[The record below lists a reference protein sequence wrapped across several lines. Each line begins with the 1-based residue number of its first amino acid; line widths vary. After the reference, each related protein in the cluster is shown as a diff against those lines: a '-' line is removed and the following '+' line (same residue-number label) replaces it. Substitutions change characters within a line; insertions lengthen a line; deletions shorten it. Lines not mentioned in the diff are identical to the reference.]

1 MSLPWVRLDSSIATH
16 DKILRLVKARDG
28 YRAFTVYI
36 CSLGYAGGHGTD
48 GFIPKDALGI
58 LHGTERQAIALV
70 DHRLWEYDAAG
81 EGYRIRNFDQRQ
93 EMEMVR
99 AMKAAAKQIGAR
111 KGGCRKNHGPDCGCW
126 KDADR

>member
-16 DKILRLVKARDG
+16 DKILRLMKSRDG

-36 CSLGYAGGHGTD
+36 CGLGYAGGHGTD
-48 GFIPKDALGI
+48 GFIPKDALTI
-58 LHGTERQAIALV
+58 LHGTERQATTLI

-81 EGYRIRNFDQRQ
+81 EGYRIRNFDDRQ

-99 AMKAAAKQIGAR
+99 AMKKLGAK
-111 KGGCRKNHGPDCGCW
+111 KGGCRKNHPPGCECW
-126 KDADR
+126 KDGI